1 MNNISTISINGIKD
15 ASIRYVIHLGFM
27 LLLIVTNGL
36 CAYVE
41 ANEGSTKQINTCVNP
56 IGIDRSASPN
66 DDCSQQNFPG
76 SWNPIHWDLKKV
88 SGARPDANNGA
99 ILPTD
104 LNDNNALG
112 SQNADANLGINT
124 ETNNNADV
132 PGIES
137 RGEPGF
143 RVDTQKQSLVGDP
156 SDSMTRLTTNANENE
171 DTLHSRVNSVTPF
184 AVKADEHAG
193 VGTRVPATRL
203 NFRSRQNEDRPRVS
217 RQGISEPN
225 SWLSVPRKGEK
236 RAGIFHIHNSI
247 NILTDENGK
256 VIFAN
261 TLNTNNPVPTPFARA
276 SESGLAEN
284 FDPSNA
290 VLPNGN
296 LGIETPRPNHELVIQ
311 EDIHIPVLRIRGQ
324 F

>member
-1 MNNISTISINGIKD
+1 MNNISTISTNGIKD
-15 ASIRYVIHLGFM
+15 ASIRYVNHLGFI

-56 IGIDRSASPN
+56 IGIDRSVPPN

-88 SGARPDANNGA
+88 SDARPDADNGA

-104 LNDNNALG
+104 FNDNNALG
-112 SQNADANLGINT
+112 SQNADAKLGINT
-124 ETNNNADV
+124 ETNNSADV

-143 RVDTQKQSLVGDP
+143 RVDTQKQTLVSDP
-156 SDSMTRLTTNANENE
+156 SDPMTRLTINANENE
-171 DTLHSRVNSVTPF
+171 DTLHSRINSVTPF
-184 AVKADEHAG
+184 AVKADEHTE
-193 VGTRVPATRL
+193 VGTRVPAARL
-203 NFRSRQNEDRPRVS
+203 NFHSRQNEDRPRVS

-225 SWLSVPRKGEK
+225 SWLSVPRKGEE

-256 VIFAN
+256 IIFAN
-261 TLNTNNPVPTPFARA
+261 TLNTNSPVPTPFARA
-276 SESGLAEN
+276 SGSGPAEN
-284 FDPSNA
+284 SDPGNA
-290 VLPNGN
+290 VLPNDN
-296 LGIETPRPNHELVIQ
+296 LGTGAPRSSHELVIP
-311 EDIHIPVLRIRGQ
+311 EEVPVLRFHGQ